1 MLFKLP
7 SDVVQTRLATS
18 KKKRELA
25 NFQFLYLTPISV
37 SYKKLQLPFETMC
50 IPISKK
56 RRHLAKLQFMYPNK
70 LLIIILIP

>member
-50 IPISKK
+50 IPIYVKSV
-56 RRHLAKLQFMYPNK
+56 
-70 LLIIILIP
+70 LLKYICTCKPCFIMVIVDN